1 MYVFS
6 YFHLEGKT
14 LKHNKNKTKQ
24 KKIILNPNHNILQ
37 SEAVNRKCSAAAEL
51 SALLQQL

>member
-1 MYVFS
+1 MFS
-6 YFHLEGKT
+6 AIFIWRERK

-24 KKIILNPNHNILQ
+24 KIIILNPNHNILQ
-37 SEAVNRKCSAAAEL
+37 SETVNRKCSAAAEP